1 MEGERLPRVQ
11 PTTALMV
18 ADGRTTL
25 LPRLS
30 NDLLERVCVVG
41 GLDVRDVIRLAQSC
55 RGLAFLSSPPF
66 LARLRG
72 VNGSG
77 RSFLVD
83 LVRGFRRNAYS
94 LQTTKRHKQCQAKVV
109 QLVASALFWLHGEDN
124 VRRHWPDV
132 DYYLAL
138 HLSGSHL
145 LVRSLELVGPQRPV
159 LACTWTAA
167 YVEAMLRNTDA
178 FTAWCELV
186 VARRND
192 ASSHQHSFLECR
204 HTEHASRNDDGHN
217 GGCDDGAALAHL
229 ALGCQ
234 RQQLILQLFQLTAES
249 RPDLLNARDAQGNTP
264 LILTYTCGAFS
275 SNTPIVKL
283 LLSFPGTD
291 VNARNFR
298 GETALHWACLNGPSS
313 EVEHLLKL
321 RPDVDVNAR
330 DDVHKNTALI
340 VACSRCDQNVA
351 RVLLERRPD
360 VDVNAR
366 DVEGNTALMW
376 ACRHTMLDVVG
387 RLLEWP
393 GVDVSARN
401 AHGDTVLTLACRYN
415 RIDVAVRVSRHNAV
429 QDSQRSWQGIR

>member
-1 MEGERLPRVQ
+1 MFLTQAPDQ
-11 PTTALMV
+11 ATTLMD
-18 ADGRTTL
+18 ADGRIL
-25 LPRLS
+25 LSCLS

-41 GLDVRDVIRLAQSC
+41 GLGVRDVIHLAQCC
-55 RGLAFLSSPPF
+55 RSLAFLSSPPF

-72 VNGSG
+72 VNSSG

-83 LVRGFRRNAYS
+83 LVRGFRRNTYS
-94 LQTTKRHKQCQAKVV
+94 LQMTKRHKQCQAKVV

-145 LVRSLELVGPQRPV
+145 LVRSLDLAGPRRPV

-186 VARRND
+186 MARRND
-192 ASSHQHSFLECR
+192 TSSHVHSFLECR
-204 HTEHASRNDDGHN
+204 HTEHASRNDGHS
-217 GGCDDGAALAHL
+217 GCDDGATLAHL

-264 LILTYTCGAFS
+264 LILTCTCGAFS

-283 LLSFPGTD
+283 LLSFPDTD
-291 VNARNFR
+291 VNARNFK
-298 GETALHWACLNGPSS
+298 GETALHWACRNGLSS
-313 EVEHLLKL
+313 EVEDLLKL
-321 RPDVDVNAR
+321 RPDIDVNAR
-330 DDVHKNTALI
+330 DVHENTALI
-340 VACSRCDQNVA
+340 MACSRCNQNAA
-351 RVLLERRPD
+351 RVLLERKPE

-366 DVEGNTALMW
+366 GVEGNTALMW
-376 ACRHTMLDVVG
+376 ACRYSMLDVVG
-387 RLLEWP
+387 KLLEWP
-393 GVDVSARN
+393 GIDVSART
-401 AHGDTVLTLACRYN
+401 AHGDTVLTLARRYN
-415 RIDVAVRVSRHNAV
+415 RAEVAVRISRHNASI
-429 QDSQRSWQGIR
+429 DT